1 MLSLGLG
8 FPGGRVIA
16 PLWHQRP
23 LVFLKGCCHHKSQT
37 NWCNGSHQT
46 IIKLHVFL
54 FYCLFILC
62 RATMTRV
69 ILKVILID
77 ISIFWE
83 KKDKRFEQTSPR
95 IIILQQ
101 RNWKWGIA
109 FLFSK
114 IWLWWSIDSEFNGVW
129 RCVCRSPFI
138 FSFFSEFGFG
148 SYLTER
154 GGSTQHAFWQCWRA
168 SGVGTHNIVHKDIGA
183 FHPHII

>member
-1 MLSLGLG
+1 M
-8 FPGGRVIA
+8 
-16 PLWHQRP
+16 
-23 LVFLKGCCHHKSQT
+23 
-37 NWCNGSHQT
+37 
-46 IIKLHVFL
+46 